1 MGTDIHS
8 RVEVFLPRYQGS
20 PRWVMIEDELFD
32 AGWGDGRMTCDP
44 FSDRNYTLFALLAN
58 VRNGYGFAGI
68 VTGNPITPLDE
79 PRGVPS
85 NASLGWQGEV
95 DAWDVNMHS
104 HTWFTLRE
112 LLEPNPLY
120 DQPLTRRGVIPG
132 EAYEHLRDNGGTPS
146 GWSGSVAGPGLLTV
160 TIPEYEAGI
169 RGERQTYVE
178 YIWEDSLRDSCQ
190 QFHQD
195 IQVLKKYADENE
207 HAYDDVR
214 VVLAFDN

>member
-32 AGWGDGRMTCDP
+32 AGWPEGRMTCEP
-44 FSDRNYTLFALLAN
+44 FGDRNYTLFALLAN
-58 VRNGYGFAGI
+58 VRNGYGF
-68 VTGNPITPLDE
+68 
-79 PRGVPS
+79 
-85 NASLGWQGEV
+85 V
-95 DAWDVNMHS
+95 DMHS